1 MIIGTPDGRYYIRS
15 WRDFDSDGV
24 FETLT
29 ITEAQPAYV
38 KHNCEKSQDYV
49 VFRELTEE
57 ESKITPIFIY

>member
-15 WRDFDSDGV
+15 W
-24 FETLT
+24 
-29 ITEAQPAYV
+29 
-38 KHNCEKSQDYV
+38 YV